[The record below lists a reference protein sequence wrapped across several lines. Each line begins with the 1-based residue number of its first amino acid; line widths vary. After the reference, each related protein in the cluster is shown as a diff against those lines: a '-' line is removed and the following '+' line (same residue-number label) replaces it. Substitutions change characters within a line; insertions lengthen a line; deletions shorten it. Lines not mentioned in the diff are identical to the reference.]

1 MAGDFKKVTGR
12 YMEKVTESQLSYTD
26 NSTDIAATWAALD
39 GLKGFFQKSA
49 KKEEF
54 WLFVMNIIML
64 QRIIVGL
71 NADSS
76 FSKSKYTLILTGTPV
91 RSDGK
96 DSVWVETGGKNK
108 KMLHPENGTYTLTY
122 GEAIDLGYCRPATFH
137 RHEGKY
143 KVSLADGKE
152 TVVTSRNDKVS
163 LPHDFPEIKALQKAL
178 NFYSLACKPQYDVD
192 GMTPNLKGFQSSM
205 INHAIK
211 KLDDIRH
218 RLPNAGGLVIAPSIE
233 MAEYMSKILEI
244 IEGEKPTIVHS
255 QMTNSEYKI
264 DRFRDSEKRWIVS
277 VNMISEG
284 VDIKRLRVLVY
295 LPNSQTELSFRQAL
309 GRVVRTKWT

>member
-1 MAGDFKKVTGR
+1 
-12 YMEKVTESQLSYTD
+12 
-26 NSTDIAATWAALD
+26 
-39 GLKGFFQKSA
+39 
-49 KKEEF
+49 
-54 WLFVMNIIML
+54 
-64 QRIIVGL
+64 
-71 NADSS
+71 
-76 FSKSKYTLILTGTPV
+76 
-91 RSDGK
+91 
-96 DSVWVETGGKNK
+96 
-108 KMLHPENGTYTLTY
+108 
-122 GEAIDLGYCRPATFH
+122 
-137 RHEGKY
+137 
-143 KVSLADGKE
+143 
-152 TVVTSRNDKVS
+152 
-163 LPHDFPEIKALQKAL
+163 
-178 NFYSLACKPQYDVD
+178 
-192 GMTPNLKGFQSSM
+192 M

-309 GRVVRTKWT
+309 GRVVRTNGPDDDSCAYVVMPILKTFDDYASRVENEMPPRYKKPEKITRKKCPTCSEECELDQETCHNCGHVFEIEKNHLMIIKFVDLWRKEFTRLHNM